1 MGFRTVRTAVIEFTC
16 ERCDAT
22 ATAEQPP
29 TNDAPMPRYT
39 EAQWPKGWSEC
50 TLRCDTPRPLG
61 RIYTLLCATCTA
73 ALIGF
78 LKCENDDEWIEP
90 DAPDDDDGPESVPE
104 GAEGRGP
111 GWSVRMG
118 DDDGTRATGKGA
130 DSYIEVPPSAPDL
143 VGASLRVLSALHGGA
158 PLEVTIIGAPGA
170 GGGASGGGGA
180 GAAGTGG
187 FEYTTGR
194 GGGAADPGGGT
205 TRGAGGPMFM
215 RRRSDACK
223 RCAHTLEQ
231 HEAPGS
237 ECVVADCGCRWFVD
251 AFEAVQ

>member
-1 MGFRTVRTAVIEFTC
+1 MGFRTVRAAVIEFTC

-78 LKCENDDEWIEP
+78 LKCENDGEWIEP
-90 DAPDDDDGPESVPE
+90 EAPDDDDDDGPESVPD

-118 DDDGTRATGKGA
+118 DDDGTR
-130 DSYIEVPPSAPDL
+130 EVPPSAPDL

-158 PLEVTIIGAPGA
+158 PLQVTIIGAPGA
-170 GGGASGGGGA
+170 GG
-180 GAAGTGG
+180 
-187 FEYTTGR
+187 
-194 GGGAADPGGGT
+194 AADPGGGT
-205 TRGAGGPMFM
+205 ARGVGGPMFM

-231 HEAPGS
+231 HDAPGS
-237 ECVVADCGCRWFVD
+237 ECVVMECGCRWFVD